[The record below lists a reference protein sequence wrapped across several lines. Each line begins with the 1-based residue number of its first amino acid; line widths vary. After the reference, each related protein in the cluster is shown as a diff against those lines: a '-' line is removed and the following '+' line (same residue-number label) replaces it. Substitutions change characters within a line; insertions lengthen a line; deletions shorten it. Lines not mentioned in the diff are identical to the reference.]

1 MYTHTFLV
9 LSTLLKG
16 EGRAEAALH
25 EFSCFGKPRIVHKLQ
40 QEKACAQGLF
50 MQVKDLTGKEKSKP
64 HTRGL
69 HHRIATHNP
78 GIVVFLVH
86 KILQSQLKF
95 PFRV

>member
-50 MQVKDLTGKEKSKP
+50 MQAKDFTGKEKSK
-64 HTRGL
+64 
-69 HHRIATHNP
+69 
-78 GIVVFLVH
+78 
-86 KILQSQLKF
+86 
-95 PFRV
+95 RVCITE

>member
-40 QEKACAQGLF
+40 QEKACGTRFVHAG
-50 MQVKDLTGKEKSKP
+50 KDLTGKEKSNP

-78 GIVVFLVH
+78 GIVVFPVQ
-86 KILQSQLKF
+86 KYYKVS
-95 PFRV
+95 